1 MIIKGVTESSEEIQ
15 EMSAASE
22 EMAASAETALESIE
36 KTSAAAEDNLG
47 YTRMIGQL
55 AEEQMASVE
64 EVNAS
69 IESLN
74 KIVIEMEDAIS
85 YFKV

>member
-1 MIIKGVTESSEEIQ
+1 
-15 EMSAASE
+15 
-22 EMAASAETALESIE
+22 
-36 KTSAAAEDNLG
+36 
-47 YTRMIGQL
+47 MIGQL

-74 KIVIEMEDAIS
+74 KIVIEMEEAIS
-85 YFKV
+85 YFRV